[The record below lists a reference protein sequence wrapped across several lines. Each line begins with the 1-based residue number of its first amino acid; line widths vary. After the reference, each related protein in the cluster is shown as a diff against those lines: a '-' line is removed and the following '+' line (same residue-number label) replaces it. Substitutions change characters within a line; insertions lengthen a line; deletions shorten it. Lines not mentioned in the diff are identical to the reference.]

1 MSKVYLYILVMAG
14 VTYLIRVLP
23 LTIVRKEIKNVYI
36 RSFFHYVP
44 YVTLAVMIFPAILEA
59 TASFWSALAG
69 FVTAILF
76 SLRGAGLLQ
85 VALFSCAAVFAVG
98 LFVYP

>member
-1 MSKVYLYILVMAG
+1 MSKVYLYIFVMAG
-14 VTYLIRVLP
+14 VTYLIRALP
-23 LTIVRKEIKNVYI
+23 LTVVRKEIKNVYI

-76 SLRGAGLLQ
+76 SLRGAGLVQ
-85 VALFSCAAVFAVG
+85 VALLACAAVFAVE